1 MDRLN
6 RHTEDSLSKLLRV
19 LNVHSSVYCL
29 SDFRSPWGFHVED
42 SAVAKFHLMLE
53 GRGVLV
59 LDSGERVDLES
70 GELMVLPFG
79 TGHTVRDRF
88 RVSEEPTLEWILT
101 EHPPRLG
108 RLRYGGRGRR
118 TRLLCG
124 GFAFSDA
131 LPARL
136 LTALPAMLKLDAASV
151 GASGVGGLVQVLRDE
166 ANDTQPGAT
175 AVFAKVADVFLTQAL
190 RTYLLAAE
198 RAGKLQVGPLQHPAI
213 GQAIEIMRNRLEE
226 PWTVARLAREVG
238 MSRTLFVERFQTLVG
253 QPPMRFLTR
262 LRLSQA
268 AGYLITSDKTVY
280 AIARR
285 AGYETEASF
294 SKAFKREFGLSPGAY
309 RRHSVERPVV
319 VERELAVG

>member
-6 RHTEDSLSKLLRV
+6 QHTEDSLSKLLRV
-19 LNVHSSVYCL
+19 LNVHSSVYCV
-29 SDFRSPWGFHVED
+29 SDFRSPWGFRVED

-59 LDSGERVDLES
+59 LDSGQRVDAEP
-70 GELMVLPFG
+70 GELIVLPFG
-79 TGHTVRDRF
+79 TGHTVRDRV
-88 RVSEEPTLEWILT
+88 RVSEEPSLEWILS

-118 TRLLCG
+118 TRLVCG
-124 GFAFSDA
+124 GFAFSDV

-136 LTALPAMLKLDAASV
+136 LAALPVTLKLDAASV
-151 GASGVGGLVQVLRDE
+151 GASGVGGLLQVLRDE
-166 ANDTQPGAT
+166 ANDVQPGAT

-198 RAGKLQVGPLQHPAI
+198 RAGKLQAGPLLHPAI
-213 GQAIEIMRNRLEE
+213 GQAIELMRNRLDER
-226 PWTVARLAREVG
+226 WTVARLARVVG
-238 MSRTLFVERFQTLVG
+238 MSRTQFVAQFHDLVG

-268 AGYLITSDKTVY
+268 SGQLITSNETVY

-285 AGYETEASF
+285 AGYESEASF
-294 SKAFKREFGLSPGAY
+294 SKAFKRELGISPGAY
-309 RRHSVERPVV
+309 RRRGVDRTVV
-319 VERELAVG
+319 VERELAGG